1 MPTVRIFPAT
11 VEHLAAYSRDPSELS
26 LMLGSPLP
34 VGWPEFPEAI
44 PHTIEVLEEGPGE
57 EGWWMYFFVDEST
70 GVLVGSGGFA
80 GAPRDGVVE
89 IGYEIAPAFRRRGY
103 ATAAATALVQVAV
116 ASGQVRRI
124 VAQTLAGDPRSAGV
138 LRATGFD
145 ESGRTADAEHGEI
158 IDWQRLI

>member
-1 MPTVRIFPAT
+1 VPAIRIFPAT

-26 LMLGSPLP
+26 SMLGSPLP
-34 VGWPEFPEAI
+34 AGWPEFPEAI
-44 PHTIEVLEEGPGE
+44 PHTLKVLEEASGDAD
-57 EGWWMYFFVDEST
+57 WWMYFFVDEAT

-89 IGYEIAPAFRRRGY
+89 IGYEIAPGYRRRGY
-103 ATAAATALVQVAV
+103 ATAAATELVQRAV

-124 VAQTLAGDPRSAGV
+124 VAQTLAQDPRSAGV

-145 ESGRTADAEHGEI
+145 ESGRTDDSEHGEI
-158 IDWQRLI
+158 IDWQRLV